1 MKILLIFLAALL
13 VSGAAFSQNQEASAS
28 ALLKNYL
35 DIKDALVK
43 SDSKQAAVYASEMQ
57 ATLEKETSLNEK
69 EALLQAVQQVTK
81 EKNIEKQRTAFMNLS
96 TLMWNVVESSEGL
109 TQDVYYQYCPMKKAY
124 WLSTEKAIK
133 NPYYGSK
140 MLTCGSVEATKKK

>member
-1 MKILLIFLAALL
+1 MKILFIFLAVLL
-13 VSGAAFSQNQEASAS
+13 VSGAAFSQNKEASAS

-43 SDSKQAAVYASEMQ
+43 SDSKQAAIYASEMQ
-57 ATLEKETSLNEK
+57 ATLEKEISLNEK
-69 EALLQAVQQVTK
+69 DALLQAVQQVTQ

-96 TLMWNVVESSEGL
+96 TLMWSVIDNSNDL

>member
-13 VSGAAFSQNQEASAS
+13 VSGSAFSQNQEASAS
-28 ALLKNYL
+28 TLLKNYL

-43 SDSKQAAVYASEMQ
+43 SDSKQAAIYASEMQ
-57 ATLEKETSLNEK
+57 ATLEKEISLNEK
-69 EALLQAVQQVTK
+69 DALLKAVQQVTK

-96 TLMWNVVESSEGL
+96 TLIWSVIDNSNDL

-124 WLSTEKAIK
+124 WLSAEKVIK

-140 MLTCGSVEATKKK
+140 MLTCGSVEAIKKK